1 MTLGLAG
8 ISNVAAERRQNKA
21 PPAQAAQA
29 VGQKQENEQPRKGV
43 RRLRQTLL
51 SASYDLFEESQ
62 EHP

>member
-21 PPAQAAQA
+21 PGANRASRGSEARKRAAPE
-29 VGQKQENEQPRKGV
+29 GRKKIS
-43 RRLRQTLL
+43 QTLL

-62 EHP
+62 EHA